1 MIEKIQSIFVIPELR
16 KRIYFTVGVLI
27 IVRIGAHI
35 PIPGV
40 DGEALAGAFMNLQA
54 SLFGLFNTFV
64 GGAFQKASLFSLGI
78 MPYISSSIIIQL
90 MGSVIPY
97 FQRLQK
103 EGEAGR
109 KKITQIT
116 RYGTVLLASM
126 QSYGV
131 VAVFLPS
138 LTSNGQPV
146 VLNPGWMFT
155 FTGIISMVTGT
166 LFLMWLGE
174 RITERGIGNG
184 ISLIIMVGI
193 VSAFPNVIIN
203 EITLVQQGGERGL
216 LSELILMIIMFLVIC
231 FVVLLTQ
238 GTRKIP
244 VQYAKRVVGRK
255 VYGGQNTHIPMRVN
269 TAGVM
274 PIIFAQSIMFI
285 PSTIS
290 TFLGDSEFSQTLL
303 RWFSFEH
310 PFYWAVFGLMII
322 FFTYF
327 YTAIAFDPVQVSST
341 MKQQGGFIPGVRP
354 GKKTAEFIDNI
365 LTRVTLPGSIALALV
380 AIFPYILMKTMN
392 INYDLASFFGGTSL
406 LIIVGVALDTLQQI
420 ESHLMMRHYDGFLT
434 KGKIRGRR
442 RM

>member
-1 MIEKIQSIFVIPELR
+1 MIDKVRTIFNIPELR
-16 KRIYFTVGVLI
+16 SKIIYTLSILI
-27 IVRIGAHI
+27 VVRVGAHI

-40 DGEALAGAFMNLQA
+40 DANALAGAFERLQDT
-54 SLFGLFNTFV
+54 LFGLFNMFV
-64 GGAFQKASLFSLGI
+64 GGAFEKASLFSLGI
-78 MPYISSSIIIQL
+78 MPYISASIIIQL
-90 MGSVIPY
+90 MGSVLPY

-116 RYGTVLLASM
+116 RYGTVLIATM

-131 VAVFLPS
+131 TVFLEKE
-138 LTSNGQPV
+138 LQV
-146 VLNPGWMFT
+146 VVNPGPLFVFT
-155 FTGIISMVTGT
+155 AIISMVTGT
-166 LFLMWLGE
+166 ILLMWMGE

-193 VSAFPNVIIN
+193 ISSLPFVIGN
-203 EITLVQQGGERGL
+203 EIRAVIAGEKL
-216 LSELILMIIMFLVIC
+216 FISELVLMGIMFLVIC

-255 VYGGQNTHIPMRVN
+255 VYGGQNTHIPLRVN

-285 PSTIS
+285 PSTVS
-290 TFLGDSEFSQTLL
+290 TFFVDSDFSTSIM

-310 PFYWAVFGLMII
+310 PVYWIFFGLMII

-327 YTAIAFDPVQVSST
+327 YTAIAFDPIQVSSQ

-354 GKKTAEFIDNI
+354 GKKTSEFIDNI
-365 LTRVTLPGSIALALV
+365 LSKVTLPGSVALAMV
-380 AIFPYILMKTMN
+380 AIFPYILMQTMDVE
-392 INYDLASFFGGTSL
+392 YDLASFFGGTSL
-406 LIIVGVALDTLQQI
+406 LIIVGVALDTLQQL
-420 ESHLMMRHYDGFLT
+420 ESHLLMRHYDGFLT

>member
-1 MIEKIQSIFVIPELR
+1 MIEKIRTIFSIPDLR
-16 KRIYFTVGVLI
+16 SKIFYTLSILI
-27 IVRIGAHI
+27 VVRVGAHI

-40 DGEALAGAFMNLQA
+40 DANALAGAFERLQDT
-54 SLFGLFNTFV
+54 LFGLFNMFV
-64 GGAFQKASLFSLGI
+64 GGAFEKASLFTLGI

-90 MGSVIPY
+90 MGSVLPY

-116 RYGTVLLASM
+116 RYVTVLIATM

-131 VAVFLPS
+131 TVFLEKE
-138 LTSNGQPV
+138 LQV
-146 VLNPGWMFT
+146 VINPGALFVFT
-155 FTGIISMVTGT
+155 AVISMVTGT
-166 LFLMWLGE
+166 ILLMWMGE
-174 RITERGIGNG
+174 RVTERGIGNG
-184 ISLIIMVGI
+184 ISIIIMVGI
-193 VSAFPNVIIN
+193 ISRLPFVIGS
-203 EITLVQQGGERGL
+203 EIRSVIAGEKL
-216 LSELILMIIMFLVIC
+216 FISELVLMGIMFLVIC

-244 VQYAKRVVGRK
+244 VNYAKRVVGRK
-255 VYGGQNTHIPMRVN
+255 VYGGQNTHIPLRVN

-290 TFLGDSEFSQTLL
+290 TFFVDSDFSSSIM

-310 PFYWAVFGLMII
+310 PVYWIFFGLMII

-327 YTAIAFDPVQVSST
+327 YTAIAFDPIQVSSQ

-354 GKKTAEFIDNI
+354 GKKTIEYIDNI
-365 LTRVTLPGSIALALV
+365 LSKVTLPGSVALALV
-380 AIFPYILMKTMN
+380 AIYIN
-392 INYDLASFFGGTSL
+392 ADNGC
-406 LIIVGVALDTLQQI
+406 
-420 ESHLMMRHYDGFLT
+420 
-434 KGKIRGRR
+434 
-442 RM
+442 

>member
-1 MIEKIQSIFVIPELR
+1 MIDKVRTIFNIPELR
-16 KRIYFTVGVLI
+16 SKIIFTLSILI
-27 IVRIGAHI
+27 VVRVGAHI
-35 PIPGV
+35 PIPGI
-40 DGEALAGAFMNLQA
+40 DANALAGAFERLQDT
-54 SLFGLFNTFV
+54 LFGLFNMFV
-64 GGAFQKASLFSLGI
+64 GGAFEKASLFSLGI
-78 MPYISSSIIIQL
+78 MPYISASIIIQL
-90 MGSVIPY
+90 MGSVLPY

-116 RYGTVLLASM
+116 RYGTVLIATM

-131 VAVFLPS
+131 TVFLEKE
-138 LTSNGQPV
+138 LQV
-146 VLNPGWMFT
+146 VVNPGPLFVFT
-155 FTGIISMVTGT
+155 AIISMVTGT
-166 LFLMWLGE
+166 ILLMWMGE

-193 VSAFPNVIIN
+193 ISSLPFVIGN
-203 EITLVQQGGERGL
+203 EIRAVIAGEKL
-216 LSELILMIIMFLVIC
+216 FISELVLMGIMFLVIC

-255 VYGGQNTHIPMRVN
+255 VYGGQNTHIPLRVN

-285 PSTIS
+285 PSTVS
-290 TFLGDSEFSQTLL
+290 TFFTDSDFSTSIM

-310 PFYWAVFGLMII
+310 PVYWIFFGLMII

-327 YTAIAFDPVQVSST
+327 YTAIAFDPIQVSSQ

-354 GKKTAEFIDNI
+354 GKKTSEFIDNI
-365 LTRVTLPGSIALALV
+365 LSKVTLPGSVALAMV
-380 AIFPYILMKTMN
+380 AIFPYILMQTMDVE
-392 INYDLASFFGGTSL
+392 YDLASFFGGTSL
-406 LIIVGVALDTLQQI
+406 LIIVGVALDTLQQL

>member
-1 MIEKIQSIFVIPELR
+1 MIEKIRTIFSIPDLR
-16 KRIYFTVGVLI
+16 SKIFYTLSILI
-27 IVRIGAHI
+27 VVRVGAHI

-40 DGEALAGAFMNLQA
+40 DANALAGAFERLQDT
-54 SLFGLFNTFV
+54 LFGLFNMFV
-64 GGAFQKASLFSLGI
+64 GGAFEKASLFSLGI

-90 MGSVIPY
+90 MGSVLPY

-116 RYGTVLLASM
+116 RYVTVLIATM

-131 VAVFLPS
+131 TVFLEKE
-138 LTSNGQPV
+138 LQV
-146 VLNPGWMFT
+146 VINPGALFVFT
-155 FTGIISMVTGT
+155 AVISMVTGT
-166 LFLMWLGE
+166 IFLMWMGE
-174 RITERGIGNG
+174 RVTERGIGNG
-184 ISLIIMVGI
+184 ISIIIMVGI
-193 VSAFPNVIIN
+193 ISRLPFVIGN
-203 EITLVQQGGERGL
+203 EIRSVIAGEKL
-216 LSELILMIIMFLVIC
+216 FISELVLMGIMFLVIC

-244 VQYAKRVVGRK
+244 VNYAKRVVGRK
-255 VYGGQNTHIPMRVN
+255 VYGGQNTHIPLRVN

-290 TFLGDSEFSQTLL
+290 TIFVDSDFSSSIM

-310 PFYWAVFGLMII
+310 PVYWIFFGLMII

-327 YTAIAFDPVQVSST
+327 YTAIAFDPIQVSSQ

-354 GKKTAEFIDNI
+354 GKKTVEYIDNI
-365 LTRVTLPGSIALALV
+365 LSKVTLPGSVALALV
-380 AIFPYILMKTMN
+380 AIFPYILMQTMDVE
-392 INYDLASFFGGTSL
+392 YDLASFFGGTSL
-406 LIIVGVALDTLQQI
+406 LIIVGVALDTLQQL